1 MAVDGRDTQA
11 RACELMSEL
20 GPAWV
25 KLGQAAS
32 TRPDVFPQEVRVVAH
47 LSDLATE

>member
-1 MAVDGRDTQA
+1 MPQR
-11 RACELMSEL
+11 RACEVMSEL

-32 TRPDVFPQEVRVVAH
+32 TRPDIFPQEVRSGCE
-47 LSDLATE
+47 LLNLIGQ